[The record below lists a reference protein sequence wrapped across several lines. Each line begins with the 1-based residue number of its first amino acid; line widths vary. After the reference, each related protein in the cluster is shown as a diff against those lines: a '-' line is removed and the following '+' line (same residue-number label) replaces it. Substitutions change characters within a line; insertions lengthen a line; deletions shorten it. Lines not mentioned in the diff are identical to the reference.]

1 MVSVLKNNAIW
12 CEVPLHLRS
21 SGPNLKRKIP
31 HIIRRKSRQEFASG
45 EKSPVRSVAFAQATN
60 RPKCTSPLFIS
71 LVLPFVSCPVI
82 PSHPGYFLS
91 QPNVVFSHRLDPIPF
106 HLNVLHGSR
115 WMCECVHHSLPA
127 PLRGVIV
134 SCP

>member
-1 MVSVLKNNAIW
+1 VQFGARFRYTW
-12 CEVPLHLRS
+12 GQC
-21 SGPNLKRKIP
+21 GPNHKRKVS
-31 HIIRRKSRQEFASG
+31 HITRQKFAKKSQQV
-45 EKSPVRSVAFAQATN
+45 KSLLLAVFPLLRTQTDPNALPLYLSVWFFRSF
-60 RPKCTSPLFIS
+60 
-71 LVLPFVSCPVI
+71 PVI
-82 PSHPGYFLS
+82 APHPGYFLL

-106 HLNVLHGSR
+106 HLSVLHGSR